1 MPRPKSPL
9 RCAGLLIGL
18 LLAIAW
24 LATACGD
31 DEQSQSA
38 AQQTVDRQPQEQQAV
53 AEAEQPKPAPE
64 QEQPAQ
70 EQPAQEQAQ
79 TEQQPA
85 AQQQQQQQATASAAA
100 QPSQSQSDAS
110 EEAQQ
115 QSAPD
120 QQQAAQQS
128 SAQEQQAQQT
138 MPDEAVPEGT
148 RLITLFGDLTEIIYA
163 LGVQEFLVARDT
175 SSIYPRVA
183 EELPNL
189 GFAGALNAE
198 AILELEPTLV
208 LGTPMAG
215 PAEVLEQLRQAGVE
229 VLIIED
235 LNGLDAPQIKIRF
248 VGEVLGIPQRAED
261 LALDV
266 EKRMQAVMAAS
277 ANDKPLRV
285 MHIYIRRGGLQLVSG
300 SGNKAEAIIQAAG
313 GVDAAA
319 EAGIVGWQP
328 LTPEAL
334 VAADP
339 DVYLVMDRGLAVVG
353 GIEGLLEIP
362 GMAQT
367 RAGQGPHVIS
377 MADLYLLGFGPRLP
391 EAIADLAQFLREV
404 QSEIVAAE

>member
-9 RCAGLLIGL
+9 RRAGLLIGL

-24 LATACGD
+24 LATACSN
-31 DEQSQSA
+31 DEQQQSG
-38 AQQTVDRQPQEQQAV
+38 AQQSEPQQAV
-53 AEAEQPKPAPE
+53 AEAEQPEPAPE

-100 QPSQSQSDAS
+100 QPSQSQADAS

-138 MPDEAVPEGT
+138 TPEEAVPEGT

-248 VGEVLGIPQRAED
+248 VGEALGIPQRAKE

-367 RAGQGPHVIS
+367 RAGQGPYVIS

-404 QSEIVAAE
+404 QAEIPEQ